1 MNFRFCWVVVA
12 AMPALL
18 LVLAPQTARAQVAL
32 AAAGTATEAA
42 SSGPLANFAEGS
54 TRSSSKA
61 QLTIGGYVEGY
72 YQWNTGQPSN
82 GITNLRAFDNRH
94 ASFTLQ
100 NVLLDASGRLDK
112 VSAHLALQFGHL
124 PDTYYAAEP
133 LSPGASGA
141 NASGPN
147 LWKYLQQANV
157 SWLAPVGRGLTL
169 DAGLFLSPIGPEGMA
184 VKDQW
189 NWSRSNLFFGLPFYH
204 TGVRATYPLGESGTL
219 SAMACNGWNSVVDNN
234 TEKSVILQYSYNIAD
249 HITWNLL
256 YNGGVERGEN
266 TPEGRAWRHML
277 DSYVALY
284 PSPRWSLIVHAN
296 AGAEP
301 NELGN
306 SAWLAGALYARV
318 QATDW
323 LYLAA
328 RGDLFREWQAR
339 DASTSAAPI
348 FWGGAA
354 WITSQTLT
362 ADLRPADNLSMRLEY
377 RHDQS
382 DADLYFRG
390 QTTVDVSGAAQA
402 NSDRQ
407 DTLTAGVTAWF

>member
-1 MNFRFCWVVVA
+1 MKTILWAF
-12 AMPALL
+12 MALL
-18 LVLAPQTARAQVAL
+18 LPFALARPASAQVAL
-32 AAAGTATEAA
+32 AGAATASAAA
-42 SSGPLANFAEGS
+42 SSEPLANFAEGS

-61 QLTIGGYVEGY
+61 QLTVGGYVEGY
-72 YQWNTGQPSN
+72 YQWNAAQPAN
-82 GITNLRAFDNRH
+82 GITHLRAFDNRH

-133 LSPGASGA
+133 ASPGASGA

-147 LWKYLQQANV
+147 LWKFLQQANV
-157 SWLAPVGRGLTL
+157 SWVAPVGRGLTL

-204 TGVRATYPLGESGTL
+204 SGARATYPVGEHGTL
-219 SAMACNGWNSVVDNN
+219 SFMACNGWNSVVDNN
-234 TEKSVILQYSYNIAD
+234 TEKSVVLQYTYNIAD
-249 HITWNLL
+249 QITWNLL
-256 YNGGVERGEN
+256 YNGGVERSEGAA
-266 TPEGRAWRHML
+266 EGRAWRHL
-277 DSYVALY
+277 VDTYVALY
-284 PSPRWSLIVHAN
+284 PSPRLSFLVHAN

-318 QATDW
+318 QAADW

-339 DASTSAAPI
+339 DGGKSAAPI

-354 WITSQTLT
+354 WVTSQTLT
-362 ADLRPADNLSMRLEY
+362 ADFRPADNLSVRLEY

-382 DADLYFRG
+382 DANLYFRG
-390 QTTVDVSGAAQA
+390 ALTTDASGTELP
-402 NSDRQ
+402 NTDRQ
-407 DTLTAGVTAWF
+407 DTATAGFTAWF